1 MSQEHSFI
9 HPEDLTVRKWVFFF
23 FAMGNFWLAFDNGI
37 IPACQIQMMQ
47 DLSLTQAEIA
57 FLSSAVNIGL
67 AVSTLVVSPIM
78 AVIKTKHVIVVT
90 FLLNAAASCLFGFS
104 SSFAVLT
111 VARFLLGFTQAFCFV
126 YAPIWINEFSPKSQS
141 TQWLALNQS
150 CALIGVIAGYCVGAL
165 SVDMPVEYNFI
176 SMDWRKGFLV

>member
-1 MSQEHSFI
+1 MSEHAISESWEEIEMSEGDSFI
-9 HPEDLTVRKWVFFF
+9 HPEDLSVRKWVFFF

-47 DLSLTQAEIA
+47 DLNLSQSEIA

-78 AVIKTKHVIVVT
+78 AVVKTKYVIVIS

-104 SSFAVLT
+104 SSYNVLT
-111 VARFLLGFTQAFCFV
+111 FARFLLGFT
-126 YAPIWINEFSPKSQS
+126 
-141 TQWLALNQS
+141 
-150 CALIGVIAGYCVGAL
+150 
-165 SVDMPVEYNFI
+165 
-176 SMDWRKGFLV
+176 